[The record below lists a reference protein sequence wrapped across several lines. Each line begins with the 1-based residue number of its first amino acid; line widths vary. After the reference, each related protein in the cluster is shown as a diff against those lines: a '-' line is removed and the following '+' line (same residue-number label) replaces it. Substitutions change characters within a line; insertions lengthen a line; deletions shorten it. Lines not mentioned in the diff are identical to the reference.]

1 MVVVPINGCPAILTF
16 TFLFFGGRI
25 HINMHRGSFAVME
38 ELWVRKGLKKDVKHQ
53 IQILH

>member
-38 ELWVRKGLKKDVKHQ
+38 ELWVRKGLKKDVKHP
-53 IQILH
+53 